1 MSTVLSYL
9 NVLRLLKFKVLSWT
23 ELFQDKIL
31 ILLID
36 YKLAKKEA

>member
-36 YKLAKKEA
+36 YKLAKKVA